1 MPSSYNPHSATPGLP
16 TVIGVNAIGAGMTA
30 SNGTTQKQVFA
41 NSSGEFFDSNGKANA
56 AVTTATADAATV
68 GLGSVGA
75 FFAAIGGGNMTGTFD
90 ITGATGSGFFGTTQ
104 LIAWDAEAG
113 LFQVTNLFVTG
124 MPTSDPHSAGQLWS
138 NLGIVTISA
147 G

>member
-1 MPSSYNPHSATPGLP
+1 MPSSYYPHAAIPGLP

-30 SNGTTQKQVFA
+30 SNGTTQKPVFA
-41 NSSGEFFDSNGKANA
+41 NSSGEFFDSNGKAN
-56 AVTTATADAATV
+56 VATIAATCDKASAADN
-68 GLGSVGA
+68 SVGN
-75 FFAAIGGGNMTGTFD
+75 FFSNYGGGPAGTFD
-90 ITGATGSGFFGTTQ
+90 ITTTDGSGFLGGVTQ
-104 LIAWDAEAG
+104 PIAWDATG
-113 LFQVTNLFVTG
+113 DFQVTNLLVTG